1 MLKNVKKYSI
11 LFCSVETFV
20 CKENESYCKEC
31 CNNCC
36 EEDIKCGD
44 KNEKGKNENVKDVNK
59 KWKGENKREG
69 NWIKFLSG
77 EEIQD
82 ESFKFKSCEE
92 FRKASDK
99 NLESHH
105 DYIQVVFPNLE
116 RSGYANQDLYL
127 NKNLEKWKELMQ
139 DEELRLKIQKNL
151 NLNLIR
157 ILKFFGF
164 EVTLGE
170 DSEITKLVA
179 KNDGVAFIPGNHNS
193 LRLTRVLK
201 CLKIFGL
208 DNEYNLII
216 NSINSNKEIMTKIN
230 KNLTLKKSYE
240 YWIKSKETNCLFSK

>member
-36 EEDIKCGD
+36 EEEIL
-44 KNEKGKNENVKDVNK
+44 
-59 KWKGENKREG
+59 GENKREG

-77 EEIQD
+77 EEIQGKI
-82 ESFKFKSCEE
+82 FKFKSCEE
-92 FRKASDK
+92 FRKANDK

-116 RSGYANQDLYL
+116 RSGYANRDLYL
-127 NKNLEKWKELMQ
+127 NKNLKKWQELMQ
-139 DEELRLKIQKNL
+139 NLELRLKIQKNL

-164 EVTLGE
+164 EVTL
-170 DSEITKLVA
+170 DKNSKIIRLVA
-179 KNDGVAFIPGNHNS
+179 KNDGVVFNPGDHNS

-216 NSINSNKEIMTKIN
+216 NSIDSNKEIMTKIN

-240 YWIKSKETNCLFSK
+240 YWIKSKKTNCLFPK

>member
-77 EEIQD
+77 EEIQGKI
-82 ESFKFKSCEE
+82 FKFKSCEE
-92 FRKASDK
+92 FRKANDK

-116 RSGYANQDLYL
+116 QSGYANKDLYL

-151 NLNLIR
+151 KLNLIR

-216 NSINSNKEIMTKIN
+216 NSINSNKEIMTKIE
-230 KNLTLKKSYE
+230 KNPTLKKSYE
-240 YWIKSKETNCLFSK
+240 YWIKSKETNCLFPK

>member
-20 CKENESYCKEC
+20 CKENENYCKEC

-36 EEDIKCGD
+36 KECC
-44 KNEKGKNENVKDVNK
+44 NNCCEKEILE
-59 KWKGENKREG
+59 ENKREE

-92 FRKASDK
+92 FRKASDDD
-99 NLESHH
+99 LESHH

-116 RSGYANQDLYL
+116 RSKYANRDLYL

-151 NLNLIR
+151 KLNLIR
-157 ILKFFGF
+157 ILNFFDF

-170 DSEITKLVA
+170 NSEITKLVA
-179 KNDGVAFIPGNHNS
+179 KKDSVVFKPWNHNS

-208 DNEYNLII
+208 DDEYNLII
-216 NSINSNKEIMTKIN
+216 NSINSNEEIMIKIQ
-230 KNLTLKKSYE
+230 KNPTLKDSYE
-240 YWIKSKETNCLFSK
+240 YWIKSKETNCLFPK

>member
-36 EEDIKCGD
+36 EECCNNCCEEEIL
-44 KNEKGKNENVKDVNK
+44 
-59 KWKGENKREG
+59 GENKREV

-82 ESFKFKSCEE
+82 ESFKFQSCEE
-92 FRKASDK
+92 FRKANDK

-116 RSGYANQDLYL
+116 QSGYANKDLYL
-127 NKNLEKWKELMQ
+127 NKNLKKWQDLMQ
-139 DEELRLKIQKNL
+139 DLEIRLKIQENL
-151 NLNLIR
+151 RLNLIR
-157 ILKFFGF
+157 ILTFFGF
-164 EVTLGE
+164 EVTLG
-170 DSEITKLVA
+170 DSSKIIKLKA
-179 KNDGVAFIPGNHNS
+179 KTDGVAFKLGNHNG
-193 LRLTRVLK
+193 LRLTRVLI

-208 DNEYNLII
+208 NREHQLII
-216 NSINSNKEIMTKIN
+216 DSINSNKEIMKLVN
-230 KNLTLKKSYE
+230 GNSTLKTSYGF
-240 YWIKSKETNCLFSK
+240 WLNSRKNACLF

>member
-36 EEDIKCGD
+36 KECC
-44 KNEKGKNENVKDVNK
+44 NNCCEKEILE
-59 KWKGENKREG
+59 ENKREG

-77 EEIQD
+77 EKIQD
-82 ESFKFKSCEE
+82 ESFKFQSCED
-92 FRKASDK
+92 FRKANDK

-105 DYIQVVFPNLE
+105 DYIQVVFPNIKK
-116 RSGYANQDLYL
+116 SSYANQDLYL
-127 NKNLEKWKELMQ
+127 EKNLKKWQELMQ
-139 DEELRLKIQKNL
+139 NLEIRLKIQKNL
-151 NLNLIR
+151 KLNLIR

-170 DSEITKLVA
+170 NSEITKLVA
-179 KNDGVAFIPGNHNS
+179 KNDGVVFNPGNHNS

-216 NSINSNKEIMTKIN
+216 ISINSNKEIMTKIN
-230 KNLTLKKSYE
+230 KNSILKNSYE
-240 YWIKSKETNCLFSK
+240 YWIKSKKTNCLFPK

>member
-36 EEDIKCGD
+36 EECCNNCCEEEIL
-44 KNEKGKNENVKDVNK
+44 GK
-59 KWKGENKREG
+59 NKREG

-77 EEIQD
+77 EEIQGKI
-82 ESFKFKSCEE
+82 FKFKSCEE

-99 NLESHH
+99 KLESYH

-116 RSGYANQDLYL
+116 QSGYANQDLYL

-151 NLNLIR
+151 KLNLIR

-164 EVTLGE
+164 EVTLDE
-170 DSEITKLVA
+170 NSEITKLVA
-179 KNDGVAFIPGNHNS
+179 KKDSVVFKPWNHNS

-216 NSINSNKEIMTKIN
+216 NSISSNNEIMTKIQ
-230 KNLTLKKSYE
+230 KNSTLKESYE
-240 YWIKSKETNCLFSK
+240 YWIKAKETNCLFSK

>member
-11 LFCSVETFV
+11 LFCSVETFI
-20 CKENESYCKEC
+20 CKENESYCEEC

-44 KNEKGKNENVKDVNK
+44 KNE
-59 KWKGENKREG
+59 

-82 ESFKFKSCEE
+82 KSFKFRSCEE
-92 FRKASDK
+92 FRKASDGD
-99 NLESHH
+99 LEKHH

-116 RSGYANQDLYL
+116 KSRYANQDLYL
-127 NKNLEKWKELMQ
+127 NKNLKKWKELMQ
-139 DEELRLKIQKNL
+139 NLEIRLKIQKNL
-151 NLNLIR
+151 KLNLIR

-179 KNDGVAFIPGNHNS
+179 KNDGVVFNPGDHNS

-208 DNEYNLII
+208 DDEYNLII
-216 NSINSNKEIMTKIN
+216 NSINSNEEITAEIK
-230 KNLTLKKSYE
+230 KNPTLKNSYE
-240 YWIKSKETNCLFSK
+240 YWIKSKETNCLFPK